1 MESVNFIL
9 IFSFEQKSIFFHW
22 NHNPKE
28 IRNVIFHYLGNG
40 GGRKITHQKWKRCL
54 ISLYGLTYSRT
65 DSFSL
70 ILCCGFHNFGVRE
83 NGLKQ
88 GTFPFYVISAD
99 YHLSGI
105 TTWPEFWSKL
115 PKNIQKPQQMTFMI
129 IMFIRSDRTYRYSI
143 CTRLWKTGVG
153 KKITILVNFKFYSI
167 ENYYFSKIFKT
178 S

>member
-1 MESVNFIL
+1 M
-9 IFSFEQKSIFFHW
+9 
-22 NHNPKE
+22 
-28 IRNVIFHYLGNG
+28 
-40 GGRKITHQKWKRCL
+40 
-54 ISLYGLTYSRT
+54 
-65 DSFSL
+65 
-70 ILCCGFHNFGVRE
+70 RE

-129 IMFIRSDRTYRYSI
+129 IMFIRLDRTYRYSI

-153 KKITILVNFKFYSI
+153 KKITILVNFKLYSI
-167 ENYYFSKIFKT
+167 KITIFRKYLRQVRGIKYLKQMSTYHLFLRLVKWSRLNDSSSQT
-178 S
+178 SSILSTYLS